1 MEKLIDQE
9 RNQMGSK
16 KKNIMNA
23 IFLAAVFLL
32 TIWAV
37 FRGKDLH
44 LVLKYLETAQK
55 PYLLIGILCVMTFI
69 WGESVIICYLLRTLG
84 YRVKPLRC
92 YLYSFIGFFFSC
104 ITPSASGGQPAQIVY
119 MKKDKIPVPES
130 TLVLMIVTITYK
142 FVLVVLGILILLIR
156 PKRVMIYLEPV
167 MFWMYLGIAL
177 NIFCVISM
185 MTLVFHPHLARVI
198 MVKGLS
204 ILERLHLLKKKPE
217 RMKKLEKAMNQY
229 HGAAEYYW
237 SHKLVVVNAFFIT
250 VLQRLV
256 LFFVTYLIYRS
267 FGLRRESIWVIVSLQ
282 GMISVAVDMLPL
294 PGGMG
299 ISETLFLI
307 IFRPIFGQTLLLPA
321 MILSRGISY
330 YSQLLISAVMTAA
343 AHFIIQGESA
353 KEI

>member
-1 MEKLIDQE
+1 
-9 RNQMGSK
+9 MGSK

-23 IFLAAVFLL
+23 LFLAAVFLL

-37 FRGKDLH
+37 FRGKDIH
-44 LVLKYLETAQK
+44 LVIQYLETARK
-55 PYLLIGILCVMTFI
+55 PYILAGIGCVMTFI
-69 WGESVIICYLLRTLG
+69 FGESIIIWYLLRTIG
-84 YRVKPLRC
+84 YQIKLLRC

-104 ITPSASGGQPAQIVY
+104 ITPSASGGQPAQIIY
-119 MKKDKIPVPES
+119 MKKDRIPVPES

-142 FVLVVLGILILLIR
+142 FVLVVLGILLLLIQ
-156 PKRVMIYLEPV
+156 PEQVMRYLEPV

-177 NIFCVISM
+177 NVFCVICM

-204 ILERLHLLKKKPE
+204 ILERLHLMKKKPQ
-217 RMKKLEKAMNQY
+217 RMEKLERAMNQY
-229 HGAAEYYW
+229 HGAAEYFW

-250 VLQRLV
+250 VVQRLI
-256 LFFVTYLIYRS
+256 LFFVTYLTYRA
-267 FGLRRESIWVIVSLQ
+267 FGLHREPAWVIVALQ

-307 IFRPIFGQTLLLPA
+307 IFQPIFGEILLLPA

-330 YSQLLISAVMTAA
+330 YSQLLISAVMTVA
-343 AHFIIQGESA
+343 AHFIIRGESGN
-353 KEI
+353 ET